1 MRPGRAGEKEILK
14 NRGILRMS
22 NDYSVLII
30 DNAHYMDPETER
42 IVEGFATLDEA
53 IAFARNRVRSSVE
66 ELRSPGISKTDL
78 RKLWLIYGENASV
91 IGGDYSGGN
100 EVDYFIEHQ

>member
-1 MRPGRAGEKEILK
+1 
-14 NRGILRMS
+14 MS
-22 NDYSVLII
+22 EPITNPSKTYSVLLI

-42 IVEGFATLDEA
+42 VVDGFATLDEA
-53 IAFARNRVRSSVE
+53 IAFARNRVRSSIE

-100 EVDYFIEHQ
+100 EVDYLIEHQ